1 MKIKGWPTR
10 KQYTMQG
17 MKTNRR
23 VGQTECYA
31 RRLYLPV
38 DKTARRGNGRSSYTP
53 SQHND
58 IDLPDDHSGIPDN
71 HNHYTYYLC
80 PFRTEF
86 FERGLPV
93 NRKYRTWKSWF
104 NCCRHILCKNY
115 NLTNFCNV
123 FRTVNAVKRGLI
135 TLRLT
140 LRQVICTC

>member
-1 MKIKGWPTR
+1 
-10 KQYTMQG
+10 

-71 HNHYTYYLC
+71 PEVEFVHPVSAGGSVKFLPAVSIS
-80 PFRTEF
+80 PFS
-86 FERGLPV
+86 L
-93 NRKYRTWKSWF
+93 
-104 NCCRHILCKNY
+104 I
-115 NLTNFCNV
+115 FCV
-123 FRTVNAVKRGLI
+123 FSY
-135 TLRLT
+135 
-140 LRQVICTC
+140 